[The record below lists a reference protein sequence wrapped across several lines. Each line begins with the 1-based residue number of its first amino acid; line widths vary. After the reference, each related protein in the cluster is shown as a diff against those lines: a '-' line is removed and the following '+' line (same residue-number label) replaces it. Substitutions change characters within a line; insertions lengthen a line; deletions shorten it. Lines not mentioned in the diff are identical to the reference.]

1 MDKFVVK
8 TPAVSSTKKAS
19 SHLPPNL
26 IAHDRARKYPTGTFH
41 VDDGLMFCS
50 SCNTVIDHLRKS
62 VVDKHL
68 DSALHKQRAERNL
81 GSKQQTLK
89 TVLNCRTSA
98 QIEKVKICQE
108 WIRVCAAANISL
120 HKSDNPLMRKFLQA
134 RVANG
139 GAIPKCSQLRDCY
152 LFDVYQTE
160 RAALK
165 EVVANKQI
173 ALIVDELSDSEGR
186 FVLDVMAVF
195 LDFDELSPSGNSV
208 AWLLDSHFLTET
220 NNRTVSQAVVKTVHD
235 YSIEYDNVRVF
246 NSDNVSYMKKAFCNA
261 LSCLFPYCIH
271 ITCHSHI
278 VNLVASD
285 FKKAFKEVTEFGKCF
300 RNLFYVPSGRKSRFM
315 KFLQEALSPGE
326 SATMPP
332 NPTTKSWSA
341 WFDSVL
347 YHADYFLLF
356 ADFIQEEVNRSR
368 ASASDSLLRLQEIYE
383 DKSFMKRLH
392 VQLAFLKVKAPT
404 LMAYL
409 NYFQERVPHVTQAHG
424 KMERLL
430 RYLDVNSKL
439 EEKDLT
445 FCFEVEHTFTGTERK
460 GLVSL
465 FSSAFTAAHSKLEKY
480 VVDGAQPGSN
490 FLDQVRVLD
499 PRNLLD
505 MDHDF
510 NSIDSIPGFD
520 QVPKE
525 EWELYVNNHGPLA
538 VKQSKDGN
546 IDLMQF
552 WKAKAST
559 LPALYKI
566 ASCYST
572 TTIGSYE
579 VERSFPAYNEILDEK
594 RRSLDETTIRAL
606 HFLNWN
612 LRIISSIEEEK
623 EKQNNLPKGHDVTKE
638 TLKTVSERKAPLLG
652 KASDMSMVS
661 KDQQPD
667 PVPATKARK
676 RKIDVADQERNEA
689 VSKKK
694 KGKNTPGKQF
704 RGSNLSNFLN
714 ASCVHD
720 DDEKCQLPTN
730 TQQCSPVIS
739 VHYGINQTTAQ
750 KFNNEGA
757 CNFPD
762 HKQPL
767 LSCVLNGTVIFK
779 GNSVIDDNDR
789 QSLYGQKTQDEDN
802 YLSNF
807 VIEAYLQLIASKGMS
822 QGTKV
827 EFLGWESFEKGF
839 SKGSVQEYLKGK
851 APLMEQ
857 DIVLV
862 PFNPGLSKHW
872 FLLVVLP
879 KEKQILV
886 LDSKAAPFTKPS
898 TVNAVAKMWRILQ
911 EIDNRIDANRWLF
924 ATNTPKDVPQ
934 QQNNYDCGVFLCF
947 FARSLVL
954 QSAVPRNSVPAF
966 RCHMIVELHEQELI
980 NFTVPSI
987 QANQYYAVEYHKT
1000 WYFGRALG
1008 SPDDNSC
1015 VSFKFLHS
1023 TLSNG
1028 ERVFNW
1034 PRRDDID
1041 TVHISCVFFGPAVIV
1056 GIGPFNFPQL
1066 NEVQQVYEWL
1076 KKCRKGT

>member
-195 LDFDELSPSGNSV
+195 LDFDELSLSGNSV

-235 YSIEYDNVRVF
+235 YGIEYDNVRVF

-285 FKKAFKEVTEFGKCF
+285 FKKAFKEVTEFVKCF
-300 RNLFYVPSGRKSRFM
+300 RNLFYVPSGRKSRFI

-368 ASASDSLLRLQEIYE
+368 ASASDSLLRLQEIY
-383 DKSFMKRLH
+383 
-392 VQLAFLKVKAPT
+392 
-404 LMAYL
+404 
-409 NYFQERVPHVTQAHG
+409 
-424 KMERLL
+424 
-430 RYLDVNSKL
+430 
-439 EEKDLT
+439 
-445 FCFEVEHTFTGTERK
+445 
-460 GLVSL
+460 
-465 FSSAFTAAHSKLEKY
+465 AHSKLEKY

-579 VERSFPAYNEILDEK
+579 VERSFSAYNEILDEK

-676 RKIDVADQERNEA
+676 RKIDVTDQERNEA

-862 PFNPGLSKHW
+862 PCNPGLSKHW